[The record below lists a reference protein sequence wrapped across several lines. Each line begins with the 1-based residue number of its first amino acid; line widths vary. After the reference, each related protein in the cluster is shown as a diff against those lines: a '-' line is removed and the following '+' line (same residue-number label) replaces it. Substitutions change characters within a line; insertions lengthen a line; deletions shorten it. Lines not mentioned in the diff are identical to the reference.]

1 MLEKIFP
8 HIKEQPLTEQVKSR
22 DAFIYL
28 DRMMCSLGWTEPFE
42 KRWTWAYS
50 ILRFITTLI
59 WMVFLPISFDVEY
72 IKRFKS
78 FSANEF
84 LSSLEIGVNIHGCSL
99 KSAYTM
105 LGHTKFEESKKILD
119 SLDQR
124 VSGDEERSKIHRYV
138 ALANLCYI
146 VYLINFNGFVLINWL
161 GYLWRGSHAWR
172 MYVPFLPS
180 DKFFLTSSLVELYLM
195 TPVVAMDMC
204 TDLCPT
210 TYMMMARCHI
220 NLLKDRLSRLH
231 SDPEKSEDE
240 HISDLTKCIQDHRL
254 ILDYVN
260 VLRPVF
266 SGTIFVQF
274 LLIGIV
280 LGLSMINVMFFST
293 FWTALGTCFFMFD
306 VCLETF
312 PFCYLCNVIIDDCQE
327 LSECLFNSNWIEG
340 GRRYKSTLV
349 HFLHN
354 LQQPIVLKAGGV
366 FPICMQTNLSMVKLA
381 FSVVT
386 VMKQFNLAEKFQ

>member
-8 HIKEQPLTEQVKSR
+8 HIKKQPLTERVKSR

-28 DRMMCSLGWTEPFE
+28 DRMMYSFGWAEPDE
-42 KRWTWAYS
+42 KRWTWVYS
-50 ILRFITTLI
+50 ILRFITTLSLL
-59 WMVFLPISFDVEY
+59 VLLPISVDVEY
-72 IKRFKS
+72 IKRFKN

-84 LSSLEIGVNIHGCSL
+84 LSSLQIGVNMHGCSL
-99 KSAYTM
+99 KSVYTM
-105 LGHTKFEESKKILD
+105 LGHKKFKESKKILD

-124 VSGDEERSKIHRYV
+124 VSGDEERSKVHRYV
-138 ALANLCYI
+138 ALVNLCYI
-146 VYLINFNGFVLINWL
+146 MYLICFNSFILINWL
-161 GYLWRGSHAWR
+161 GYLWMGGHAWR
-172 MYVPFLPS
+172 MYIPLLPS
-180 DKFFLTSSLVELYLM
+180 DTYFLGSSLVELCLM
-195 TPVVAMDMC
+195 TPVVGMEMC
-204 TDLCPT
+204 TDVCPT
-210 TYMMMARCHI
+210 AYMMMARCHI
-220 NLLKDRLSRLH
+220 NLLKDRLTRLR

-240 HISDLTKCIQDHRL
+240 HISELTKCIQDHRL
-254 ILDYVN
+254 ILDFVN

-293 FWTALGTCFFMFD
+293 FWTTIGNCFFMFD

-340 GRRYKSTLV
+340 DRRYKSTLV

-354 LQQPIVLKAGGV
+354 LQQPIVLTAGGV